1 MRLSLQSKLTLA
13 ILLSIAS
20 VIIIMLVFMS
30 WSFDRGFEQHVQ
42 EEEQRKDVVLSDILL
57 EDYRINGDWSYI
69 RGNDALWQELNDRL
83 NYRPR
88 RMYRMQNEPAKYRK
102 WKPPIAE
109 RALLDKNKKVIVG
122 SINNLN
128 NYTLTPI
135 QNDQDSTIAYLVRK
149 PLKNLFNPRQAKFMR
164 HLHQVFYQI
173 AISALLIAILIAWVL
188 SKNLLKPVRNISN
201 GTNELATGNYTK
213 RIEAISNDELGEL
226 AQRFNLLAASLEQ
239 NESDRKQWIVDISH
253 ELRTPLSVL
262 RGEIEA
268 MIDGVREVNANRL
281 QSLHHEV
288 MQLNQLIDDLHE
300 LSLSDLGALN
310 YQMQQ
315 HNIQSILEQVISTL
329 QLVANQKSIQLE
341 FSRLTNSNCS
351 LLCDRT
357 RIQQLFTNIIMNS
370 ISYTNSPGMLKIT
383 LTANDE
389 NIYIAFDDSE
399 PGVSDI
405 ELPRLFERLYR
416 ADSSRNRKTGG
427 SGLGLSICHNIVQAH
442 GGTINAERSQ
452 LGGLSIKV
460 TLPHTGMH

>member
-30 WSFDRGFEQHVQ
+30 WSFDRGFKQHVQ
-42 EEEQRKDVVLSDILL
+42 EEEQRKDIVLSDILL

-69 RGNDALWQELNDRL
+69 RDNDALWQKLNDRL
-83 NYRPR
+83 NYRPFH
-88 RMYRMQNEPAKYRK
+88 MYRMQSKPGNYKK

-109 RALLDKNKKVIVG
+109 RALLDKDKKVIVG
-122 SINNLN
+122 TINNLN
-128 NYTLTPI
+128 NYTLTQI
-135 QNDQDSTIAYLVRK
+135 QNDQGSTIGYLVRK

-173 AISALLIAILIAWVL
+173 AISALLIAILIAWLL
-188 SKNLLKPVRNISN
+188 SKNLLKPIRNISN
-201 GTNELATGNYTK
+201 GTNELATGNYSK
-213 RIEAISNDELGEL
+213 RIEIIANDELGEL

-239 NESDRKQWIVDISH
+239 NESGRKQWIVDISH

-268 MIDGVREVNANRL
+268 MIDGVREVNENRL
-281 QSLHHEV
+281 VSLHHEV
-288 MQLNQLIDDLHE
+288 MQLNQLIGDLHE

-315 HNIQSILEQVISTL
+315 HNIQSILEQVIRTL
-329 QLVANQKSIQLE
+329 QLLAKQKSIRME
-341 FSRLTNSNCS
+341 FDATSGSTAV
-351 LLCDRT
+351 LLCDINRM
-357 RIQQLFTNIIMNS
+357 QQLFTNIIMNS
-370 ISYTNSPGMLKIT
+370 ISYTNAPGTLKIK
-383 LTANDE
+383 LTANDD
-389 NIYIAFDDSE
+389 NICIAFDDSE
-399 PGVSDI
+399 PGVSEI

-442 GGTINAERSQ
+442 GGTIKAESAS

-460 TLPHTGMH
+460 TFPHTGMH